1 MFLDLLVMFPA
12 DRALV
17 LDPDPIFSSETF
29 LVVNLRLVLLDFL
42 NVIPPRGRLVLAVR
56 LDAKFAPEANLVV

>member
-1 MFLDLLVMFPA
+1 MFLHLLVMFPP
-12 DRALV
+12 DRTLV

-29 LVVNLRLVLLDFL
+29 LVIDLGLVLFHFL

-56 LDAKFAPEANLVV
+56 LNPKFAPEANLVV